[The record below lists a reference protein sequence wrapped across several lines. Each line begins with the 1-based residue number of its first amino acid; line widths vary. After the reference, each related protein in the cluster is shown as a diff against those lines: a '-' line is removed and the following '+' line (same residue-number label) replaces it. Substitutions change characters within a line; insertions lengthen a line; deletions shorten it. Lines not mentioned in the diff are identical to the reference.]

1 MRRQI
6 LLRQLLQKHSMNSAQ
21 LLVEP
26 VEIKGIARAECQRLP
41 VASRKIL
48 RTKGD
53 SHLRFRRRVILKRR
67 RKPVSAAN
75 QRTNRINLTE
85 AIFKKTAGSCRL
97 IKCRFGSTFRPQ
109 LVQNRTKLN
118 GPDRQ
123 ISAAVR
129 TSRPTDNLPSM
140 NRQETCRNAVHLLP
154 QKPILLNGR

>member
-1 MRRQI
+1 MRRQV
-6 LLRQLLQKHSMNSAQ
+6 LLCQLLQKHSMNPAQ

-26 VEIKGIARAECQRLP
+26 VEIEGIVRAECQRLP

-85 AIFKKTAGSCRL
+85 AIFKKTAGSRP
-97 IKCRFGSTFRPQ
+97 IKYQFGSTFRPQ

-129 TSRPTDNLPSM
+129 TPRPTDNLPSM